1 MMLIEIDF
9 LMIIAAGQ
17 ATGAKKQQSFFNTG
31 FAAENII
38 KKPLH
43 NMEKSES
50 FCARY
55 FEQCLDDVD
64 QCGKYMA
71 NISMSCYH
79 TSKSPCNRNRCVAAL
94 SAFFFGGHA
103 QDNGYRFTKPHFEC
117 CPSADSC
124 KGMKDKYSP
133 WECLGK
139 NHTFY
144 SCTDVYHDC
153 LEIDDCANQY
163 IKLNVACPIEIFW
176 NMECPKDINQT
187 CIDILETT
195 QGWYCSC
202 DFGSLEG
209 SEEKFKC
216 RVQQSI
222 FTHNDCVFK
231 SELSKGKSL
240 QYQKDGT
247 IFLKLGGGVCGFVL
261 VFLSFYALTVH
272 FLRNERTR
280 KRRQKIARIAKT
292 LSHNRNTESGRF
304 EPSSR
309 ESFELN
315 S

>member
-1 MMLIEIDF
+1 MMVIEIDF
-9 LMIIAAGQ
+9 LIIIATGQ
-17 ATGAKKQQSFFNTG
+17 VRGACGQQSLFYTG
-31 FAAENII
+31 SEAEKIAQ
-38 KKPLH
+38 KPKLD
-43 NMEKSES
+43 MEKSEA

-55 FEQCLDDVD
+55 FDDCINDAD
-64 QCGKYMA
+64 QCGSYMA
-71 NISMSCYH
+71 NISFSCYH
-79 TSKSPCNRNRCVAAL
+79 TSETPCDRNRCVSAL
-94 SAFFFGGHA
+94 SGFFFGAHA
-103 QDNGYRFTKPHFEC
+103 QENNFRYTKPHFEC
-117 CPSADSC
+117 CPSAHSC
-124 KGMKDKYSP
+124 KGMNEQYAP

-144 SCTDVYHDC
+144 SCTDVYTDC
-153 LEIDDCANQY
+153 LRIPDCKEQY

-176 NMECPKDINQT
+176 NMECPKDINET
-187 CIDILETT
+187 CLDILETT

-202 DFGSLEG
+202 DFTKMKKR
-209 SEEKFKC
+209 EEKLKC

-261 VFLSFYALTVH
+261 VFLSFYALIVH
-272 FLRNERTR
+272 LLRNERTR
-280 KRRQKIARIAKT
+280 KRKQKIARIAKT
-292 LSHNRNTESGRF
+292 LSHNRYSESVRF
-304 EPSSR
+304 EASLK